1 MDFVVEQNIADL
13 TLKQTYHNQ
22 TQADIETL
30 FIIPHSEDFAL
41 YELDVM
47 FKLGDDTVKRFT
59 TEIVEKN

>member
-47 FKLGDDTVKRFT
+47 FVLGDDTVKRFT